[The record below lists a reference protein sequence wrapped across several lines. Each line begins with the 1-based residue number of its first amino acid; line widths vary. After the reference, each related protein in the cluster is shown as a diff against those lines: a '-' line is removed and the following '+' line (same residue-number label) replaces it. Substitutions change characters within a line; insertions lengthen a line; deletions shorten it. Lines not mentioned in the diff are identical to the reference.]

1 MSAAT
6 KKGTSQSFVPCK
18 LKCVLGAFDFNEIHA
33 TTTTTTR
40 ERTTQTSWACL
51 ACQEK
56 GVGVVYSKAKPLADG
71 VSVNK
76 SATCSAAKI
85 NICVNKSHEGKA
97 TTKNRVRASRA
108 SSQWQQPQPS
118 PQLQPRLEESELAQS
133 EHSGSSCVVVSV
145 YITCLDLST
154 RI

>member
-1 MSAAT
+1 MP
-6 KKGTSQSFVPCK
+6 GE
-18 LKCVLGAFDFNEIHA
+18 GGGGWE
-33 TTTTTTR
+33 
-40 ERTTQTSWACL
+40 
-51 ACQEK
+51 
-56 GVGVVYSKAKPLADG
+56 GVVYSKAKPLADG

-97 TTKNRVRASRA
+97 TTKNRVGASRA
-108 SSQWQQPQPS
+108 SSQWHQPP
-118 PQLQPRLEESELAQS
+118 PQPRLEESELAQS

>member
-1 MSAAT
+1 MSATT

-33 TTTTTTR
+33 TTTTTRSNNTN
-40 ERTTQTSWACL
+40 ELGVPGWAC
-51 ACQEK
+51 QKK
-56 GVGVVYSKAKPLADG
+56 GGGRYSKAKPLADG

-97 TTKNRVRASRA
+97 TTKNRVRAS
-108 SSQWQQPQPS
+108 SQWQQPQP
-118 PQLQPRLEESELAQS
+118 QRRLESELAQS

>member
-1 MSAAT
+1 MNNT
-6 KKGTSQSFVPCK
+6 NELGVP
-18 LKCVLGAFDFNEIHA
+18 GMPGEGGGGW
-33 TTTTTTR
+33 
-40 ERTTQTSWACL
+40 ER
-51 ACQEK
+51 
-56 GVGVVYSKAKPLADG
+56 VVYSKAKPLADG

-108 SSQWQQPQPS
+108 SSQWQQPQP
-118 PQLQPRLEESELAQS
+118 RLESELAQS

>member
-1 MSAAT
+1 M
-6 KKGTSQSFVPCK
+6 G
-18 LKCVLGAFDFNEIHA
+18 GWE
-33 TTTTTTR
+33 
-40 ERTTQTSWACL
+40 
-51 ACQEK
+51 
-56 GVGVVYSKAKPLADG
+56 GVVYSKAKPLADG

-108 SSQWQQPQPS
+108 SSQWQQPP
-118 PQLQPRLEESELAQS
+118 PQPRLEESELAQS

>member
-1 MSAAT
+1 MNNT
-6 KKGTSQSFVPCK
+6 NELGVPGM
-18 LKCVLGAFDFNEIHA
+18 LGEGGGGW
-33 TTTTTTR
+33 
-40 ERTTQTSWACL
+40 E
-51 ACQEK
+51 
-56 GVGVVYSKAKPLADG
+56 GVVYSKAKPLADG

-97 TTKNRVRASRA
+97 TTKNRVRASRVRA
-108 SSQWQQPQPS
+108 SSQWQQPP
-118 PQLQPRLEESELAQS
+118 PQPRLEESELAQS

>member
-1 MSAAT
+1 M
-6 KKGTSQSFVPCK
+6 
-18 LKCVLGAFDFNEIHA
+18 LGEGD
-33 TTTTTTR
+33 
-40 ERTTQTSWACL
+40 
-51 ACQEK
+51 
-56 GVGVVYSKAKPLADG
+56 GGVVYSKAKPLADG

-108 SSQWQQPQPS
+108 SSQWQQPP
-118 PQLQPRLEESELAQS
+118 PQPRLELELAQS

>member
-1 MSAAT
+1 MPGMPG
-6 KKGTSQSFVPCK
+6 KGG
-18 LKCVLGAFDFNEIHA
+18 GAWE
-33 TTTTTTR
+33 
-40 ERTTQTSWACL
+40 
-51 ACQEK
+51 
-56 GVGVVYSKAKPLADG
+56 GVVYSKAKPLADG

-108 SSQWQQPQPS
+108 SSQWQQPP
-118 PQLQPRLEESELAQS
+118 PQPRLEESELAQS

>member
-1 MSAAT
+1 MNNT
-6 KKGTSQSFVPCK
+6 NELGVP
-18 LKCVLGAFDFNEIHA
+18 GMPE
-33 TTTTTTR
+33 
-40 ERTTQTSWACL
+40 E
-51 ACQEK
+51 
-56 GVGVVYSKAKPLADG
+56 GGGGGVYSKAKPLADG

-108 SSQWQQPQPS
+108 SSQWQQPPPQPS
-118 PQLQPRLEESELAQS
+118 PQPRLEESELAQS